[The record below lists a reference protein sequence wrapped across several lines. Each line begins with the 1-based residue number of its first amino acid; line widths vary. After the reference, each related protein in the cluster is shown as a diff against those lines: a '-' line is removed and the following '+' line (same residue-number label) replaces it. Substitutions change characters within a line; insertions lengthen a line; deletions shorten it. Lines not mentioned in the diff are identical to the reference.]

1 VGVCKAEAIRNGSP
15 SGEELLLFPT
25 SLVLQQFAPAKP
37 PELLSQ
43 ILLHLEE
50 LSKDAWPETQD
61 AAEEDW
67 QRRWHSGMDVD
78 GL

>member
-15 SGEELLLFPT
+15 SGEKLLFVYLPCLT
-25 SLVLQQFAPAKP
+25 IISPVKP

-43 ILLHLEE
+43 IFLHLGEFA
-50 LSKDAWPETQD
+50 KDAWPETQD
-61 AAEEDW
+61 MAEEDW
-67 QRRWHSGMDVD
+67 QRRWHFGMDVD

>member
-1 VGVCKAEAIRNGSP
+1 VGVCTAEAIGNGSQ
-15 SGEELLLFPT
+15 SGENVIFFPAPLAYN
-25 SLVLQQFAPAKP
+25 SLYLRKP

-50 LSKDAWPETQD
+50 LTKDAWPETQD
-61 AAEEDW
+61 VAEEDW
-67 QRRWHSGMDVD
+67 QKRWHSGMDVD